1 MDKKVLVSIV
11 ATQQYTDGNDD
22 KQEFFTLGNFYRQ
35 EEIFF
40 ISYQES
46 EITGME
52 GVTTTLQ
59 IEPERVIL
67 NRIGTVEGKQEFQSG
82 ILNHSKYS
90 TPFGELFLSVLAKEV
105 ESNLTVQGGRISLK
119 YDLFVDDIFVS
130 HNSLV
135 INIKEESH

>member
-1 MDKKVLVSIV
+1 MEKKVLISIV
-11 ATQQYTDGNDD
+11 GIQQYTDGNND
-22 KQEFFTLGNFYRQ
+22 KQEFFTLGNLSGR
-35 EEIFF
+35 EEIFC

-52 GVTTTLQ
+52 GVTTTLHV
-59 IEPERVIL
+59 EPERVIL
-67 NRIGTVEGKQEFQSG
+67 NRIGTVEVKQEFQLG
-82 ILNHSKYS
+82 ILYHSTYI
-90 TPFGELFLSVLAKEV
+90 TPFGELFLSVLVEEV

-135 INIKEESH
+135 ITIKEESL

>member
-1 MDKKVLVSIV
+1 MEKKVLVSIV
-11 ATQQYTDGNDD
+11 GTQQYTDGNND
-22 KQEFFTLGNFYRQ
+22 KQEFFTLGNLSRR

-52 GVTTTLQ
+52 GVTTILHV
-59 IEPERVIL
+59 EPERVIL
-67 NRIGTVEGKQEFQSG
+67 NRIGTVEVKQEFQLG
-82 ILNHSKYS
+82 ILYHSTYI
-90 TPFGELFLSVLAKEV
+90 TPFGELFLSVLTEEV

-135 INIKEESH
+135 ITLKEESL